1 MKKLTALAASA
12 LVFGSLFVP
21 SAITSFAAEVNETQ
35 ARDIALQHA
44 GVSQDQVAFIQSK
57 LDYEHGR
64 QVYDVE
70 FYTKDF
76 KEYDYEVEIS
86 TGNILSF
93 DYDAEYYD
101 AVNAKN
107 QGRYLNGQ
115 LTAQTNPGQVDL
127 ETAKTKALEH
137 AGIPADQATFVKTGI
152 DYENGRQVYEI
163 EFYTK
168 DFREFDYEIDTETG
182 DVVSYDFEAEY
193 WQMPADY
200 NAQNSSSITADRA
213 KEIAAAQAGLK
224 VSDITFIK
232 MKQDFDD
239 GRLLYEGEFR
249 HGTMEYEFDIDAN
262 TGAILEWDV
271 ESIYS

>member
-12 LVFGSLFVP
+12 LVLGSLFVP
-21 SAITSFAAEVNETQ
+21 SAITSFAADINEAQ
-35 ARDIALQHA
+35 ARDIALKHA
-44 GVSQDQVAFIQSK
+44 GVSQDQTAFIQSK
-57 LDYEHGR
+57 LDYENGR

-76 KEYDYEVEIS
+76 KEYDYEIEVS
-86 TGNILSF
+86 TGNVVSY

-101 AVNAKN
+101 AANAKN

-137 AGIPADQATFVKTGI
+137 AGIPADQATFAKTDI

-182 DVVSYDFEAEY
+182 NVVSYDLEAEY
-193 WQMPADY
+193 WQKPAESA
-200 NAQNSSSITADRA
+200 AQNGAAITADRA
-213 KEIAAAQAGLK
+213 KEIAAAQAGLR
-224 VSDITFIK
+224 VSDVTFIK
-232 MKQDFDD
+232 IGQDFDD
-239 GRLLYEGEFR
+239 GRLRYEGEFR
-249 HGTMEYEFDIDAN
+249 HGTTEYEFDIDAN
-262 TGAILEWDV
+262 TGAVLEWDA
-271 ESIYS
+271 ESIYD